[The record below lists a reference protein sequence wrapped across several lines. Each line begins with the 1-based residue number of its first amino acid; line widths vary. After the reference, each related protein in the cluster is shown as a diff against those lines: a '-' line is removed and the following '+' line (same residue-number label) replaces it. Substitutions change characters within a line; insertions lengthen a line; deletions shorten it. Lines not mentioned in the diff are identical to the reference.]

1 MGRAIYQDIY
11 HDLREAIV
19 SGDIRPSAFLPS
31 EAELVARYS
40 CSRMTIRKAVSLLA
54 NEGVVQPIR
63 GRGVRVISHPSD
75 AINKEDAFRVNGLSS
90 FTESARV
97 IGAKPASK
105 LFLLDSV
112 TCDEKT
118 AGRSGFSEGEELTRV
133 GLVRS
138 LDGHIMAID
147 RHLFPTV
154 RIPGIDEAIATSSL
168 FRYIAAELKI
178 TISLRNREITV
189 EKPSPEDS
197 KLMGLDKPM
206 YLAVIRSHTFDSNG
220 TQFEYVESKYLP
232 SCFHFFDSATRT
244 PLP

>member
-19 SGDIRPSAFLPS
+19 SGDIKPSAFLPS

-112 TCDEKT
+112 TALLANEMFASPATKRRRDGRASAREKSSR
-118 AGRSGFSEGEELTRV
+118 ASGWCAAWTG
-133 GLVRS
+133 
-138 LDGHIMAID
+138 
-147 RHLFPTV
+147 
-154 RIPGIDEAIATSSL
+154 TSW
-168 FRYIAAELKI
+168 R
-178 TISLRNREITV
+178 
-189 EKPSPEDS
+189 
-197 KLMGLDKPM
+197 
-206 YLAVIRSHTFDSNG
+206 
-220 TQFEYVESKYLP
+220 
-232 SCFHFFDSATRT
+232 
-244 PLP
+244 